1 MIEDFLDINYW
12 EKFNIKSYH
21 NMNRVLKFYKNIGMS
36 LLGGTRLPLNRFL
49 NNLRG
54 TGSSIQC
61 TVCRP
66 CRILPEL
73 LRFFALVCH
82 ENRRMVEEF
91 DAVCAI
97 HCNR

>member
-1 MIEDFLDINYW
+1 MNIINMLSPAIREIFYFDIFESFFYLNMFLII
-12 EKFNIKSYH
+12 IKIFS
-21 NMNRVLKFYKNIGMS
+21 MFK
-36 LLGGTRLPLNRFL
+36 PLNKFL
-49 NNLRG
+49 NNLRD

-66 CRILPEL
+66 CHILPEL
-73 LRFFALVCH
+73 HRFFALVCH
-82 ENRRMVEEF
+82 ENRRMMEDF